1 MIDDIIFGGT
11 ASGDTVEFIL
21 ETPQTVNGGIISYSL
36 DGSNY
41 DFTGGESI
49 TIIIS

>member
-11 ASGDTVEFIL
+11 ASGDTTEFIL
-21 ETPQTVNGGIISYSL
+21 ETPQIVNGNIISYSI

-41 DFTGGESI
+41 DFTSTETI